1 MEKMRSAKFKVGQV
15 VKHRAFLTAV
25 ANKPI
30 DITINYTKSHKTM
43 IWQRSWQHRAKFER
57 ESQKR
62 SGEPAMS
69 PTRRHLP
76 QRTNHGGERAS

>member
-30 DITINYTKSHKTM
+30 DITIGYTS
-43 IWQRSWQHRAKFER
+43 
-57 ESQKR
+57 
-62 SGEPAMS
+62 
-69 PTRRHLP
+69 
-76 QRTNHGGERAS
+76 RTKQ

>member
-30 DITINYTKSHKTM
+30 DITISYTKSH
-43 IWQRSWQHRAKFER
+43 
-57 ESQKR
+57 
-62 SGEPAMS
+62 
-69 PTRRHLP
+69 
-76 QRTNHGGERAS
+76 

>member
-30 DITINYTKSHKTM
+30 VSYTS
-43 IWQRSWQHRAKFER
+43 
-57 ESQKR
+57 
-62 SGEPAMS
+62 
-69 PTRRHLP
+69 
-76 QRTNHGGERAS
+76 RTKQ